1 MSDCIYYLINNITMK
16 TNTKKTT
23 SFPTGGTTINY
34 AEMQPAD
41 LSAPERIIAKLID
54 EGKID
59 GKTAILLL
67 KAVYKPAEIKIEPLP
82 YPAYPNWPSTPIWT
96 TEQIKAGT
104 DAWTSTF
111 SPLSQ
116 KCSDSTK

>member
-1 MSDCIYYLINNITMK
+1 MK
-16 TNTKKTT
+16 INTKKTA
-23 SFPTGGTTINY
+23 SSPTDGTPINY
-34 AEMQPAD
+34 AEMLPTD
-41 LSAPERIIAKLID
+41 LSVPERIIAKLID

-67 KAVYKPAEIKIEPLP
+67 KAVYKPAETKIEPLP

-104 DAWTSTF
+104 GSQPAGNDTWTSTY

-116 KCSDSTK
+116 KYSDSTK

>member
-1 MSDCIYYLINNITMK
+1 MK
-16 TNTKKTT
+16 IHMKKTT
-23 SFPTGGTTINY
+23 SLPTGGTTINF

-82 YPAYPNWPSTPIWT
+82 YPAYPNWSSTPIWT
-96 TEQIKAGT
+96 TEPIKAGT
-104 DAWTSTF
+104 DTWTSTC

-116 KCSDSTK
+116 KYSDSAK